1 MFICFNPDIENDVYT
16 TIDTSDFAVEELTQE
31 QILRYQSGSND
42 KVKVFDSELCTNNN
56 IDNPT
61 KAVLYRVESLV
72 LYMLV
77 LEKGSDDTLFGSY
90 ELSTDAID
98 VYLNEDEDLVIVDTE
113 DGEETIISLNKGES

>member
-1 MFICFNPDIENDVYT
+1 MFICFNPDIENDVYR
-16 TIDTSDFAVEELTQE
+16 TIDTSDFAVEELTQGM
-31 QILRYQSGSND
+31 ILGYQAESND
-42 KVKVFDSELCTNNN
+42 KVKIFDSELCTNNN

-61 KAVLYRVESLV
+61 KAVLYRVEDLI

-90 ELSTDAID
+90 ELETDDIE

-113 DGEETIISLNKGES
+113 DGEETVISLNKGEG